1 MKVLCNDDVMPIGKY
16 QGKTIQDIIA
26 IDPEHIKQFDNNRY
40 AISDTTLGVL
50 HDITGRHSSYVGD
63 YKRKFRAYNNLKV

>member
-1 MKVLCNDDVMPIGKY
+1 MKILCNDDVMPIGKY

-40 AISDTTLGVL
+40 AISDTTLGAL
-50 HDITGRHSSYVGD
+50 HDIMGRHSSYVGD
-63 YKRKFRAYNNLKV
+63 YKRNLEPIINLKV